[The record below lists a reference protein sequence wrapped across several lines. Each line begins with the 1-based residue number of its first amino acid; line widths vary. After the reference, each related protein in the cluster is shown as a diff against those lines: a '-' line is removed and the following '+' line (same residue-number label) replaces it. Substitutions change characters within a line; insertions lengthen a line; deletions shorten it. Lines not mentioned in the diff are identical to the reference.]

1 MFDLQTSSVASN
13 LRRSLRLLSIQT
25 SKMDWGRSFISL
37 SNLCYSVVSCPVVNL
52 IPLTLLAGSLTFF
65 YLFYVKKLQGKK
77 INKCLFFFNKAYI
90 SFCKQLN
97 RFVGD
102 VSSRSRTYF
111 KSYQMGCEIQ
121 FPFHFQY
128 QLSFCRSC

>member
-77 INKCLFFFNKAYI
+77 KAYI
-90 SFCKQLN
+90 SFYKQLN